1 MTIFEVE
8 DESDLITDI
17 GVTVS
22 RDWVVLSF
30 FHQGELL
37 ERTKYLRVL
46 INYYHIKKELESLL
60 IGEQAPKEIINFIQS
75 KCEVI

>member
-8 DESDLITDI
+8 DDSDLITDI

-22 RDWVVLSF
+22 RDWVILSF

-37 ERTKYLRVL
+37 ERTKFLRSI
-46 INYYHIKKELESLL
+46 INYYHIKKQLEGLL
-60 IGEQAPKEIINFIQS
+60 IGDDAPRDIISYIQS
-75 KCEVI
+75 KCEVL

>member
-37 ERTKYLRVL
+37 ERTKYLRIL
-46 INYYHIKKELESLL
+46 INYYHIKKELELL
-60 IGEQAPKEIINFIQS
+60 TLGVDSPREIIEHIKS
-75 KCEVI
+75 KCDVL

>member
-1 MTIFEVE
+1 MTIFEIE

-22 RDWVVLSF
+22 RDWVILSF

-37 ERTKYLRVL
+37 ERTKFLRIL
-46 INYYHIKKELESLL
+46 INYYHIKRELESLT
-60 IGEQAPKEIINFIQS
+60 IGTESPREIIEFIKS
-75 KCEVI
+75 KCEVA

>member
-30 FHQGELL
+30 FHQEELL
-37 ERTKYLRVL
+37 ERTKYLRIL
-46 INYYHIKKELESLL
+46 INYYHIKKELEMLT
-60 IGEQAPKEIINFIQS
+60 IGVDSPREIIEHIKS
-75 KCEVI
+75 KCDVL

>member
-17 GVTVS
+17 GVTIS
-22 RDWVVLSF
+22 RDWVILSF

-37 ERTKYLRVL
+37 ERTKFLRVL
-46 INYYHIKKELESLL
+46 INYYHIKRELESLT
-60 IGEQAPKEIINFIQS
+60 IGDESPREIIEFIKS
-75 KCEVI
+75 KCEVA

>member
-37 ERTKYLRVL
+37 ERTKYLRIL
-46 INYYHIKKELESLL
+46 INYYHIKKELEMLT
-60 IGEQAPKEIINFIQS
+60 IGVDSPREIIEHIKS
-75 KCEVI
+75 KCDVL

>member
-8 DESDLITDI
+8 DDSDLITDI

-46 INYYHIKKELESLL
+46 INYYHIKKELEMLT
-60 IGEQAPKEIINFIQS
+60 IGVDSPREIIEHIKS
-75 KCEVI
+75 KCDVL

>member
-8 DESDLITDI
+8 DDSDLITDI

-37 ERTKYLRVL
+37 ERSKYLRSI
-46 INYYHIKKELESLL
+46 INFYHIKKQLEDLL
-60 IGEQAPKEIINFIQS
+60 VGDDSPRDIISHIQS
-75 KCEVI
+75 KCEVL

>member
-8 DESDLITDI
+8 DDSDLITDI

-37 ERTKYLRVL
+37 ERSKYLRSI
-46 INYYHIKKELESLL
+46 INFYHIKKQLEDLL
-60 IGEQAPKEIINFIQS
+60 VGNDSPRDIISHIQS
-75 KCEVI
+75 KCEVL

>member
-22 RDWVVLSF
+22 RDWVVLNF

>member
-60 IGEQAPKEIINFIQS
+60 IGEQAPKEIINFIQT

>member
-17 GVTVS
+17 GVTIS
-22 RDWVVLSF
+22 RDWVILSF

-37 ERTKYLRVL
+37 ERTKFLRSI
-46 INYYHIKKELESLL
+46 INYYHIKKELESLQ
-60 IGEQAPKEIINFIQS
+60 IGVDAPKEIIEFIKT
-75 KCEVI
+75 KCEVL

>member
-37 ERTKYLRVL
+37 ERTKFLRIL
-46 INYYHIKKELESLL
+46 INYYHIKRVLESLT
-60 IGEQAPKEIINFIQS
+60 IGTESPREIIEFIKS
-75 KCEVI
+75 KCEVA